1 MGFDDVITHLGEF
14 GRYQKR
20 IYVLV
25 CLPAISCAFHKLAG
39 VFLLAKP
46 EHRCLLPFE
55 NDTKTIEYELPTS
68 LLNTSYPYDNLLG
81 KYSQCEYFWN
91 ESTIHCSK
99 WVYDKYKNSAV
110 TEWDMV
116 CSRSWLT
123 ATSDSLFM
131 LGVLLGSIIFGQL
144 SDKYGR
150 KPIFFASLVM
160 QLVFGILAGIAPE
173 YITYTIS
180 RVFIGATTAGVFL
193 VAYVIAM
200 EMVGPSYRLLAGVLY
215 MTFFSFGFMLLAGF
229 AYLIYDWRQLQ
240 IALTLPGAIFLCY
253 YWFIPESA
261 RWLLSK
267 GHKNKAKKLI
277 LKAAKENNVSLPD
290 ELLYDLLD
298 DDINNTEVKENKDS
312 VFDLF
317 RYPNLRRKTLLIF
330 FDWFVNCGTYYGLSW
345 NTSNLGGNDLL
356 NFVISGAVEF
366 PAYIFLL
373 CTLNR
378 WGRRSILCGCM
389 IFAGITLL
397 LTAIVPEK
405 ENWIIVAL
413 VMLGKLSI
421 TASLGTVYIFSAE
434 QFPTVIRNVGL
445 GASSMVARIGGILAP
460 YFNLLGEIWK
470 PFPMIIFGGMAFA
483 GGLLSLS
490 LPETLNKPMLETIEE
505 CENFGKKTKNLE
517 QHIITNAQNGQELNL
532 LNNLKKNINQNS
544 SKENVRESVHSKN
557 DEKY

>member
-1 MGFDDVITHLGEF
+1 MGYDDVISHLGGF

-20 IYVLV
+20 VYFLI

-99 WVYDKYKNSAV
+99 WVYDKSKYKNSAV

-131 LGVLLGSIIFGQL
+131 LGVLLGSIIFGQM

-150 KPIFFASLVM
+150 KPIFFASLVI
-160 QLVFGILAGIAPE
+160 QLIFGILAGIAPE

-180 RVFIGATTAGVFL
+180 RIIIGATTSGVFL

-200 EMVGPSYRLLAGVLY
+200 EMVGASHRLFAGVVC
-215 MTFFSFGFMLLAGF
+215 MMFFSVGFMLTAAF
-229 AYLIYDWRQLQ
+229 SYFITDWRQLQ
-240 IALTLPGAIFLCY
+240 IVLTLPGALFMCY

-277 LKAAKENNVSLPD
+277 LKAAKANKVSLSD
-290 ELLYDLLD
+290 ELLDNLLD
-298 DDINNTEVKENKDS
+298 DDISKKVVNEKKDS
-312 VFDLF
+312 LFDLF

-330 FDWFVNCGTYYGLSW
+330 FDWFVNSGTYYGLSW

-389 IFAGITLL
+389 IFAGSMLL
-397 LTAIVPEK
+397 LTAVVPEDK
-405 ENWIIVAL
+405 NWLIVSLAA
-413 VMLGKLSI
+413 LGKAAI
-421 TASLGTVYIFSAE
+421 TSSLGTVYIFSAE

-470 PFPMIIFGGMAFA
+470 PFPMIIFGGMAFT
-483 GGLLSLS
+483 GGLLSLL

-505 CENFGKKTKNLE
+505 CENFGKKAKNLVKDME
-517 QHIITNAQNGQELNL
+517 NAQNGQELKL
-532 LNNLKKNINQNS
+532 LNNSKKNLN
-544 SKENVRESVHSKN
+544 ENNIKDSETTAVPIQS
-557 DEKY
+557 